1 MRGLLDRITGGEVLA
16 GDGAMGTL
24 LMEHGLEPGQ
34 CPESFNL
41 ERPEVLR
48 EVARRYLE
56 AGADIVQTN
65 TFGATPVKLARY
77 GLEDRAD
84 EINAQAVQ
92 AVRDAVGP
100 RAAYVSGSC
109 GPCGSLLAPYGE
121 ADPDVVREAFSRQV
135 RALVGA
141 GVDMLCIETMTDLAE
156 ARLAVEAARSVSS
169 SVPLAVTMTFDP
181 TPNGFFTIM
190 GTSIE
195 QAVSGLTDSGADII
209 GSNCGNGIEKMVEIA
224 GDLRRRSALPLLIQS
239 NAGLPELVGG
249 RVVYPETPERLA
261 EGCERLLDL
270 GVNIIG
276 GCCGTTPA
284 HIAAMRR
291 VVDEGL

>member
-1 MRGLLDRITGGEVLA
+1 MTGLLERIAGGEVLL

-34 CPESFNL
+34 CPEKLNL

-48 EVARRYLE
+48 QIAERYLA
-56 AGADIVQTN
+56 AGADIVETN

-84 EINAQAVQ
+84 EINARAVQ
-92 AVRDAVGP
+92 TVRDAIGD
-100 RAAYVSGSC
+100 RAASVSGSC
-109 GPCGSLLAPYGE
+109 GPCGELLAPYGE

-135 RALVGA
+135 QALVGA
-141 GVDMLCIETMTDLAE
+141 GVDLLCIETMTDLAE

-169 SVPLAVTMTFDP
+169 ALPLAVTMTFDP
-181 TPNGFFTIM
+181 TPRGFFTIM

-195 QAVSGLTDSGADII
+195 QAVGGLTDAGADII
-209 GSNCGNGIEKMVEIA
+209 GANCGNGIDRMVEIA
-224 GDLRRRSALPLLIQS
+224 AELRRHSALPLLIQS
-239 NAGLPELVGG
+239 NAGLPELVGD
-249 RVVYPETPERLA
+249 RVVYPETPERMA
-261 EGCERLLDL
+261 AGCRRLLAV
-270 GVNIIG
+270 GVSVVG